1 MRMLSSM
8 AALCLALGATGARA
22 DIYVF
27 IDSEGVTHFSNVPA
41 DDRYK
46 VLLVANEDAPA
57 AGAKERNPVNA
68 ALLAR
73 AEEYSPIIEEA
84 ARTSDV
90 DPQLLRAVI
99 VVESGFDERAVS
111 RRGARGLMQLMPLT
125 ARRFGARDAFNPR
138 QNIRAGARYL
148 RELIDRYENN
158 VELVLAAYNAG
169 EEAVD
174 RYGRTIPP
182 FAETRAYVPRVLH
195 VYTTLRNLTE
205 ST

>member
-1 MRMLSSM
+1 MRILYSI
-8 AALCLALGATGARA
+8 AAVAFALGGSMARA

-27 IDSEGVTHFSNVPA
+27 VDADGVTHFSNVPV
-41 DDRYK
+41 DERYE
-46 VLLVANEDAPA
+46 VLLVANEDAPPA
-57 AGAKERNPVNA
+57 AAPERSLVSA

-73 AEEYSPIIEEA
+73 AQEYDPIIEEA
-84 ARTSDV
+84 ARTADV

-125 ARRFGARDAFNPR
+125 ARRFGARDAFNPS

-148 RELIDRYENN
+148 RELIDRYEND

-195 VYTTLRNLTE
+195 VYTTLRNLTK
-205 ST
+205 SI